1 MRSKGKLIS
10 WDAGKGFGFIAPTTT
25 VSGKNVFI
33 HKSDFQSANACRKRT
48 PQINDV
54 ITYTLSSDNK
64 GRACAI
70 DATFSG
76 EKLIKKQPQQTSK
89 FSIYLALLFLA
100 CLFFY
105 SVYAGISLTLVFI
118 YIGLS
123 IFTFL
128 MYGWDKHKAQHGGW
142 RTSESTLHLFALF
155 GGWPGAAIAQ
165 QLIRHKSKKKEF
177 RLVFWMTVILNI
189 FAVCW
194 LLSSGRFVAIGLSH

>member
-10 WDAGKGFGFIAPTTT
+10 WDANKGFGFIAPTTN

-33 HKSDFQSANACRKRT
+33 HKSDFSNCKRT

-89 FSIYLALLFLA
+89 FSIYLAFFFLVS
-100 CLFFY
+100 LTFY
-105 SVYAGISLTLVFI
+105 SIYAGISLTLVFI
-118 YIGLS
+118 YLGLS
-123 IFTFL
+123 VFTYL

-155 GGWPGAAIAQ
+155 GGWPGATIAQ

-177 RLVFWMTVILNI
+177 RLFFWVTVILNI
-189 FAVCW
+189 VAVCW
-194 LLSSGRFVAIGLSH
+194 LLGPDGIVILKMFA

>member
-10 WDAGKGFGFIAPTTT
+10 WDANKGFGFIAPTKR
-25 VSGKNVFI
+25 GKNVFI
-33 HKSDFQSANACRKRT
+33 HKSGFSNRKRT

-64 GRACAI
+64 GRACAV

-76 EKLIKKQPQQTSK
+76 EKLVKKQPQQTSK

-100 CLFFY
+100 SLFFY
-105 SVYAGISLTLVFI
+105 SIYAGISLSLVFI
-118 YIGLS
+118 YLGLS
-123 IFTFL
+123 VFTYL
-128 MYGWDKHKAQHGGW
+128 MYGWDKNKAQHGGW

-177 RLVFWMTVILNI
+177 RLVFWVTVILNI
-189 FAVCW
+189 VAVCW
-194 LLSSGRFVAIGLSH
+194 LLGPDGGAVLKLIW